1 MYKQSNYRLLK
12 KKKLSYERK
21 AWKLTSAEH
30 VESLR
35 AWKLVSVKAWEHESL
50 RVQTPIFLSF
60 VFKGLLCIPGCSIW
74 FYMYLY
80 FQNINHIPVWIILLV
95 FYLWCFKALIFS
107 FSTGFKQSH
116 VLNYLCLLYILFLN
130 IWLRISMRQSYQ
142 YLPHAK
148 SELFSHHWS
157 RQ

>member
-1 MYKQSNYRLLK
+1 M
-12 KKKLSYERK
+12 
-21 AWKLTSAEH
+21 SAKH
-30 VESLR
+30 ESLR
-35 AWKLVSVKAWEHESL
+35 AQSMLKACERESLWAWKLESMKAWECK
-50 RVQTPIFLSF
+50 PWFFLSF

-80 FQNINHIPVWIILLV
+80 FHNINHIPVWIILLV

-130 IWLRISMRQSYQ
+130 IWLRISMRQSHQ